1 MVGRVGRFQSRS
13 CGANYSAAA
22 MSRGLARSTN
32 DMGIAA
38 CGLADR
44 LPLATRNV
52 KDFAYF
58 ADHHGLDLT
67 PV

>member
-1 MVGRVGRFQSRS
+1 
-13 CGANYSAAA
+13 